1 MQGFKEQQQIILWSK
16 EYWKISSP
24 TVTLLSLGLLCNT
37 TYYTTDQ
44 TTKDMWSLCN
54 RWSQDFT
61 LNWIL
66 TKISFQKK
74 SDILLFHNIFTPS
87 VYLSFSKHKCVTL
100 IELMKFA
107 LSKIYLP
114 YNKVFKCF
122 RDLSSLMMVTLINF
136 MFRNF
141 FKQKQHYTASFLN
154 SGCFHHNFTG
164 NKHYLSVYLQNNCPE
179 FVGKSALNPWA
190 DKLLYIVTSL
200 SIASWKTLS
209 SLT

>member
-1 MQGFKEQQQIILWSK
+1 MWFKLTKLKADRLVIIHLPLESGNFAKYCLCAKINSTQTKHCSSCQWYWYNNKADNKVSLDMRGFKEQQQIILWSK

-87 VYLSFSKHKCVTL
+87 VYLLFSKHKCVTL
-100 IELMKFA
+100 IELIKFA
-107 LSKIYLP
+107 LSKKCLP
-114 YNKVFKCF
+114 YNKV
-122 RDLSSLMMVTLINF
+122 
-136 MFRNF
+136 
-141 FKQKQHYTASFLN
+141 LN
-154 SGCFHHNFTG
+154 VLEI
-164 NKHYLSVYLQNNCPE
+164 YLH
-179 FVGKSALNPWA
+179 
-190 DKLLYIVTSL
+190 
-200 SIASWKTLS
+200 
-209 SLT
+209 

>member
-1 MQGFKEQQQIILWSK
+1 MWFKLTKLKADRLVIIRLPLESGNFAKYCSCAKINSTQTKHCSSCQWYWYNNKADNKVSLDMQGFKEQQQIILWSK

-87 VYLSFSKHKCVTL
+87 VYLLFSKHKCVTL
-100 IELMKFA
+100 IELIEFA
-107 LSKIYLP
+107 LSKKCLP
-114 YNKVFKCF
+114 YNKV
-122 RDLSSLMMVTLINF
+122 
-136 MFRNF
+136 
-141 FKQKQHYTASFLN
+141 LN
-154 SGCFHHNFTG
+154 VLEI
-164 NKHYLSVYLQNNCPE
+164 YLH
-179 FVGKSALNPWA
+179 
-190 DKLLYIVTSL
+190 
-200 SIASWKTLS
+200 
-209 SLT
+209 